1 MGKVI
6 VTLTEETEKKLR
18 DFVKTKY
25 SNKRG
30 ALSIVVE
37 EALKE
42 YLREDPL
49 KHA

>member
-6 VTLTEETEKKLR
+6 VTLTDETEKKLR
-18 DFVKTKY
+18 ELVKTKY

-37 EALKE
+37 EALKK
-42 YLREDPL
+42 YLGESL
-49 KHA
+49 